1 MREIYCYFG
10 VMITSGLSR
19 VLLGVGERARSCDLI
34 AQPFRYAVG
43 IASWYDFDPYLPF
56 KIISSTSS
64 GLNGKRVK
72 KEY

>member
-1 MREIYCYFG
+1 MREVYWCFG
-10 VMITSGLSR
+10 MMITGGLSR
-19 VLLGVGERARSCDLI
+19 VLLWVGKRARSCDRI
-34 AQPFRYAVG
+34 IQSFRYAVG